1 MGGGKE
7 DELQYSA
14 SPKTRRSIPLKRGIS
29 LAHSC
34 REVKSGDCKGRL
46 SGFATIMVK
55 ATLAKECHTLQ
66 LFPGP
71 QERKEGLGV
80 GDLLH
85 L

>member
-14 SPKTRRSIPLKRGIS
+14 SPKARRSIPLKRVVS

-34 REVKSGDCKGRL
+34 WEVKSGGYKGRF

-66 LFPGP
+66 LLPGP
-71 QERKEGLGV
+71 KERKEGLGV